1 MEQKGTC
8 PIETGRLYLGRF
20 TMNDVYAV
28 YENWAKDPYVT
39 RFLTWPAHINPDITR
54 QILLEWIESY
64 LKPDSTSGGS
74 LERMTPALPSEQ
86 SAL

>member
-28 YENWAKDPYVT
+28 YENWAK
-39 RFLTWPAHINPDITR
+39 
-54 QILLEWIESY
+54 ESCNDG
-64 LKPDSTSGGS
+64 KK
-74 LERMTPALPSEQ
+74 EV
-86 SAL
+86 